1 MLNGAASAES
11 ELHTNAGVD
20 YGTWLDEKGLREE
33 LSLTPP
39 QLQSIVRR
47 GLIAKKRCDDG
58 RMRFEPLDVERL
70 RVHLEGTQAAELVNQ
85 KEVNSELKDVLAKAC
100 KLLEQGHAHIEK
112 MFGLLTAPQAE
123 GFKFLTQI
131 VASQNARIEAQQ
143 AAIDGAISLREEM
156 LSRAH
161 ERSLKEQKFH
171 ATQIHINS
179 AIEGISAAL
188 GPTLAPLLQSLAAK
202 AGLGAPHPGM
212 ELLEHPDTPA
222 LLLQLAKFGA
232 LPAAHLAAAR
242 KLWPD
247 LAWPEDP
254 PSAPASSAPPVEPP
268 AAPPPAAPPSPA
280 PAAPAAP
287 AEEEPPPSTQP
298 TPRRRRR
305 FTNKEKS

>member
-1 MLNGAASAES
+1 MLNGSTTAQAEF
-11 ELHTNAGVD
+11 HPTDGDGVD
-20 YGTWLDEKGLREE
+20 YSTWLDDKSLRDELGLNAA
-33 LSLTPP
+33 
-39 QLQSIVRR
+39 QLQAFLRR
-47 GLIAKKRCDDG
+47 GLIAKKRTGDG
-58 RMRFEPLDVERL
+58 RLRFEPLDVERL
-70 RVHLEGTQAAELVNQ
+70 RVHLEGSQAADLANQ

-143 AAIDGAISLREEM
+143 SAIDGAISLREEM

-188 GPTLAPLLQSLAAK
+188 GPTLAPLMQSLAAK
-202 AGLGAPHPGM
+202 AGMGSPHPGM

-222 LLLQLAKFGA
+222 LVLKLAQLGL
-232 LPAAHLAAAR
+232 LPAAQLTACR

-247 LAWPEDP
+247 LAWPADAQ
-254 PSAPASSAPPVEPP
+254 SAPASAAPAEPPATPPPAAEPP
-268 AAPPPAAPPSPA
+268 AAPPAAP
-280 PAAPAAP
+280 
-287 AEEEPPPSTQP
+287 EEEPPPSTQP

-305 FTNKEKS
+305 SNQKDKT